1 VKEEKDILMMK
12 DFQGDFKSQLLAKK
26 YSFFIFTT
34 GLRNNFTSAGEGKA
48 RGGGIC
54 WRKNK
59 FQMLW
64 PSHQQGANLI
74 LGFFVE
80 NIF

>member
-48 RGGGIC
+48 RGGDLLEEKQISNVVALPPAGC
-54 WRKNK
+54 K
-59 FQMLW
+59 
-64 PSHQQGANLI
+64 SHFRL
-74 LGFFVE
+74 FC
-80 NIF
+80 